1 MDKTN
6 NSSRDLSTDTL
17 VEILVRLPP
26 NSRRRLRLVCHR
38 WRKLIDQRTG
48 TDMQRRTKIIA
59 VAKGPTM
66 SVVDLLKPGS
76 PRLPLWRTNSYT
88 AQDNSTM
95 SIIGT
100 CNGLVCLCDDLIHGG
115 AIIVANPSTDE
126 TLYLPPLPTS
136 RAPVDLDSNRKRS
149 WHQTYGFGYHHG
161 TGRYKVVHAPCHFDT
176 IWQPRDIVH
185 VFTLGEAS
193 WREVH
198 AETNARCSLG
208 CSSIINVDDM
218 IYWLTEE
225 AGKIMSFDLKHERV
239 THTNPLAVPAMSST
253 YHLAKLHGRLGIAI
267 SDDDYVSLWVLEG
280 ERWSHRYILEL
291 RQQEKWMMKRE
302 LLVPHLVPGDYFLTL
317 TRESWSG
324 FFILYRHMMSETSR
338 LQQDGVVQIGHKDQ
352 GEEVACSPRCI
363 YQIFS
368 YVETN
373 EPLNV
378 YKTVLDHNKRWS

>member
-1 MDKTN
+1 
-6 NSSRDLSTDTL
+6 
-17 VEILVRLPP
+17 
-26 NSRRRLRLVCHR
+26 
-38 WRKLIDQRTG
+38 
-48 TDMQRRTKIIA
+48 
-59 VAKGPTM
+59 
-66 SVVDLLKPGS
+66 
-76 PRLPLWRTNSYT
+76 
-88 AQDNSTM
+88 
-95 SIIGT
+95 
-100 CNGLVCLCDDLIHGG
+100 
-115 AIIVANPSTDE
+115 
-126 TLYLPPLPTS
+126 
-136 RAPVDLDSNRKRS
+136 
-149 WHQTYGFGYHHG
+149 
-161 TGRYKVVHAPCHFDT
+161 
-176 IWQPRDIVH
+176 
-185 VFTLGEAS
+185 
-193 WREVH
+193 VH

-239 THTNPLAVPAMSST
+239 THTNPLAVPEMSST

-368 YVETN
+368 YVETK

-378 YKTVLDHNKRWS
+378 YKSVLDHNKRWS